1 MSSRK
6 FSAFGFLS
14 LAVLCAILYFYL
26 IRVNEIQFEFRNHGY
41 ITGDWLINY
50 TNGLVRRGLFGEIAM
65 QTHRWFGNSPI
76 EAVLTS
82 KYLAYGILC
91 GSILLLAI
99 VKGIGLIEILFLI
112 SPWALMFDLNDPG
125 GSGRKEILIFA
136 SFALFALLQVF
147 YKSPSKS
154 VLKRWDFYYLLI
166 VMAAIAF
173 THEGLI
179 FFFPFFYLPLYLK
192 RGFNKSDFLTFF
204 IPYLVSL
211 LVLVVLYFFFKG
223 NKEIADAICNSLNP
237 WSINGS
243 LGCDAIH
250 LLAGTHPKAHIG
262 FIKSFTPLLLL
273 TMIPIYC
280 YGRWIVGL
288 TKHHLFLAM
297 VIPLILT
304 VPLYGIAID
313 WGRWIHISGL
323 LFFIAF
329 FSLKGAGA
337 PLRKPSMIA
346 IMLVLC
352 LAVPY
357 TFYWR
362 IPHTV
367 GENKV
372 FFWWTQDPIG
382 YLQAWHLK

>member
-6 FSAFGFLS
+6 FSVMGLLS
-14 LAVLCAILYFYL
+14 LVALCAVLYLYFL
-26 IRVNEIQFEFRNHGY
+26 RVNEIQLGFKDHGY

-65 QTHRWFGNSPI
+65 QTHQWFGNSPI

-82 KYLAYGILC
+82 KYLAYGMLC
-91 GSILLLAI
+91 ISILLIAMI
-99 VKGIGLIEILFLI
+99 KGIGLIEILFLV

-125 GSGRKEILIFA
+125 GSGRKEILLFA
-136 SFALFALLQVF
+136 SFAVFALLEIF
-147 YKSPSKS
+147 SKTPAKSI
-154 VLKRWDFYYLLI
+154 LKRWDFYYLLL
-166 VMAAIAF
+166 VMSVLAF

-192 RGFNKSDFLTFF
+192 RGFNKSDFLTFLV
-204 IPYLVSL
+204 PYLVSL
-211 LVLVVLYFFFKG
+211 LILAVLYVFFKG
-223 NKEIADAICNSLNP
+223 NKETADAICNSLNP

-250 LLAGTHPKAHIG
+250 LLAGKHPKAHIG

-280 YGRWIVGL
+280 YGRWVAGL
-288 TKHHLFLAM
+288 TKHHLLLAM
-297 VIPLILT
+297 LIAMILT

-323 LFFIAF
+323 LFFLTF
-329 FSLKGAGA
+329 FSLKDSA
-337 PLRKPSMIA
+337 PARRKPSLIA
-346 IMLVLC
+346 IMLILC

-367 GENKV
+367 GEHKV
-372 FFWWTQDPIG
+372 FWWWTQDPAG
-382 YLQAWHLK
+382 YLEAWRLK

>member
-6 FSAFGFLS
+6 FSVIGLLS
-14 LAVLCAILYFYL
+14 LVALCAVLYLYFL
-26 IRVNEIQFEFRNHGY
+26 RVNEIQLGFKDHGY

-65 QTHRWFGNSPI
+65 QTHQWFGNSPI
-76 EAVLTS
+76 QAVLTS

-91 GSILLLAI
+91 ISILLIAMI
-99 VKGIGLIEILFLI
+99 KGIGLIEILFLV

-125 GSGRKEILIFA
+125 GSGRKEIL
-136 SFALFALLQVF
+136 LFATFAVF
-147 YKSPSKS
+147 VFLEIFSKAPAKSIF
-154 VLKRWDFYYLLI
+154 KRWDFYYLLL
-166 VMAAIAF
+166 VMSVLAF

-192 RGFNKSDFLTFF
+192 RGFNKSDFLTFLV
-204 IPYLVSL
+204 PYLVSL
-211 LVLVVLYFFFKG
+211 MILAVLYVFFKG
-223 NKEIADAICNSLNP
+223 NKETADAICNSLNP
-237 WSINGS
+237 WSVNGS

-250 LLAGTHPKAHIG
+250 LLAGKHPKAHIG

-280 YGRWIVGL
+280 YGRWVTGL
-288 TKHHLFLAM
+288 TKYHLFLAM
-297 VIPLILT
+297 LIAMILT

-323 LFFIAF
+323 LFFLTF
-329 FSLKGAGA
+329 FSLKDSTPAR
-337 PLRKPSMIA
+337 RKPSLIT
-346 IMLVLC
+346 IMLILC

-367 GENKV
+367 GEHKV
-372 FFWWTQDPIG
+372 FWWWTQDPAG
-382 YLQAWHLK
+382 YLEAWRLK

>member
-6 FSAFGFLS
+6 FSILGLIS
-14 LAVLCAILYFYL
+14 LVALCAVLYLYFL
-26 IRVNEIQFEFRNHGY
+26 RVNEIQFDFKHHGY

-65 QTHRWFGNSPI
+65 QFHRWFGVSPVDV
-76 EAVLTS
+76 VLTS

-91 GSILLLAI
+91 GSILLLAL
-99 VKGIGLIEILFLI
+99 VKGIGLIEVLLLI
-112 SPWALMFDLNDPG
+112 SPWALMYDLNDPG
-125 GSGRKEILIFA
+125 GSGRKEILLFA
-136 SFALFALLQVF
+136 SFAFFAFLQVF
-147 YKSPSKS
+147 SKSPSKS
-154 VLKRWDFYYLLI
+154 IFKRWDFYYLII
-166 VMAAIAF
+166 VMTVMAF
-173 THEGLI
+173 AHEGLI

-204 IPYLVSL
+204 IPYLISL
-211 LVLVVLYFFFKG
+211 LVLAVLYVFFKG
-223 NKEIADAICNSLNP
+223 NKETADAICNSLNP
-237 WSINGS
+237 WSVNGS

-250 LLAGTHPKAHIG
+250 LLAGKHPKAHIG

-280 YGRWIVGL
+280 YGRWVAGL
-288 TKHHLFLAM
+288 TKQHLMLTMA
-297 VIPLILT
+297 ITLLLT

-323 LFFIAF
+323 LFFITF
-329 FSLKGAGA
+329 FSLKVSST
-337 PLRKPSMIA
+337 PRRYSMVTV
-346 IMLVLC
+346 MLIVC

-367 GENKV
+367 GEHKV
-372 FFWWTQDPIG
+372 FWWWTQDPAG
-382 YLQAWHLK
+382 YLEAWHLK